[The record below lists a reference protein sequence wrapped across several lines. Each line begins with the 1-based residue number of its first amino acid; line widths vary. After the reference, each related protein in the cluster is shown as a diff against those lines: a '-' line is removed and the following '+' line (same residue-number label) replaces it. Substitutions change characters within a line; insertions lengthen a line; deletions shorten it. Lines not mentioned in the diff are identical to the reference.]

1 MTAIRRDRS
10 VEKRMRTMNYE
21 TGFSRDREELDLAD
35 GEERAG
41 KRRRWLMI
49 GGIALAVL
57 VLVAVA
63 VWASRP
69 SGTAAGAAGGEGG
82 AKQAPTVSVIVPG
95 RQTVDRVVSAT
106 GNVAARREMPVGV
119 AGEGGMV
126 TQVFVE
132 PGQWVNAGQVLA
144 SIDRRVQTQQAS
156 SLAAQISVS
165 EADARIAQSNLD
177 RAMQLV
183 SRGFISKADVESKTA
198 IRDAARARVNVA
210 RATYQQALA
219 STSRLDIRAPAAGLV
234 LERKAEPGQI
244 VSPGSGVLFRMAKG
258 GELELLARLGE
269 VDLARMSVG
278 QRASVTPVGSAQTF
292 AGQIWQISP
301 VIDPQTRQGIARIS
315 LAYDK
320 ALRPGGFAS
329 AKIVSGAAA
338 VPLLPESA
346 IQSDPKGSYV
356 YIVGPQNKVV
366 RRGVTVG
373 DVTDAG
379 VTVLS
384 GLTGQE
390 AVVVSAGAFLNPGE
404 SINPQRIKS
413 TG

>member
-1 MTAIRRDRS
+1 
-10 VEKRMRTMNYE
+10 MRAMNYE
-21 TGFSRDREELDLAD
+21 TGFSRDREELEIVDD
-35 GEERAG
+35 SGRG
-41 KRRRWLMI
+41 STRSRWLII
-49 GGIALAVL
+49 GGIALL
-57 VLVAVA
+57 VLAIIGVVI
-63 VWASRP
+63 WASR
-69 SGTAAGAAGGEGG
+69 SAGTAAAGAEGG
-82 AKQAPTVSVIVPG
+82 SKQAPTVSVMVPG

-106 GNVAARREMPVGV
+106 GNIAARREMPVGV

-126 TQVFVE
+126 SQVFVE
-132 PGQWVNAGQVLA
+132 PGQWVGAGQVLA
-144 SIDRRVQTQQAS
+144 TIDRRVQTQQAS
-156 SLAAQISVS
+156 SLAAQIAVS

-177 RAMQLV
+177 RATQLV
-183 SRGFISKADVESKTA
+183 SRGFVSKADVEGKMA

-244 VSPGSGVLFRMAKG
+244 VSPGSGVLFRMAKA

-269 VDLARMSVG
+269 VDLARMGVG
-278 QRASVTPVGSAQTF
+278 QRATVTPVGSAQSF

-301 VIDPQTRQGIARIS
+301 VIDPQTRQGVARIS

-356 YIVGPQNKVV
+356 YVVGPQNKVV

-379 VTVLS
+379 VTILS

-404 SINPQRIKS
+404 SINPKRIKS
-413 TG
+413 AGQ

>member
-1 MTAIRRDRS
+1 
-10 VEKRMRTMNYE
+10 MRAMNYE
-21 TGFSRDREELDLAD
+21 TGFSRDREELKIVDD
-35 GEERAG
+35 SGRG
-41 KRRRWLMI
+41 STRSRWLII
-49 GGIALAVL
+49 GGIALL
-57 VLVAVA
+57 VLAIIGVAI
-63 VWASRP
+63 WASR
-69 SGTAAGAAGGEGG
+69 SAGTAAAGAEGG
-82 AKQAPTVSVIVPG
+82 SKQAPTVSVMVPG
-95 RQTVDRVVSAT
+95 RQTVDRVISAT
-106 GNVAARREMPVGV
+106 GNIAARREMPVGV

-126 TQVFVE
+126 SQVFVE
-132 PGQWVNAGQVLA
+132 PGQWVGAGQVLA
-144 SIDRRVQTQQAS
+144 TIDRRVQTQQAN
-156 SLAAQISVS
+156 SLAAQIAVS

-177 RAMQLV
+177 RATQLV
-183 SRGFISKADVESKTA
+183 SRGFVSKADVESKTA

-244 VSPGSGVLFRMAKG
+244 VSPGSGVLFRMAKA

-269 VDLARMSVG
+269 VDLARMGVG
-278 QRASVTPVGSAQTF
+278 QRATVTPVGSAQSFT
-292 AGQIWQISP
+292 GQIWQISP
-301 VIDPQTRQGIARIS
+301 VIDPQTRQGVARIS

-356 YIVGPQNKVV
+356 YVVGPQNKVV

-379 VTVLS
+379 VTILS

-404 SINPQRIKS
+404 SINPKRIKS
-413 TG
+413 AGQ

>member
-1 MTAIRRDRS
+1 
-10 VEKRMRTMNYE
+10 MNYE
-21 TGFSRDREELDLAD
+21 TGFSRDREELKIVDD
-35 GEERAG
+35 SGRG
-41 KRRRWLMI
+41 STRSRWLII
-49 GGIALAVL
+49 GGIALL
-57 VLVAVA
+57 VLAIIGVVI
-63 VWASRP
+63 WASR
-69 SGTAAGAAGGEGG
+69 SAGTAAAGAEGG
-82 AKQAPTVSVIVPG
+82 SKQAPTVSVMVPG
-95 RQTVDRVVSAT
+95 RQTVDRVISAT
-106 GNVAARREMPVGV
+106 GNIAARREMPVGV

-126 TQVFVE
+126 SQVFVE
-132 PGQWVNAGQVLA
+132 PGQWVGAGQVLA
-144 SIDRRVQTQQAS
+144 TIDRRVQTQQAS
-156 SLAAQISVS
+156 SLAAQIAVS

-177 RAMQLV
+177 RATQLV
-183 SRGFISKADVESKTA
+183 SRGFVSKADVESKTA

-244 VSPGSGVLFRMAKG
+244 VSPGSGVLFRMAKA

-269 VDLARMSVG
+269 VDLARMGVG
-278 QRASVTPVGSAQTF
+278 QRATVTPVGSAQSFT
-292 AGQIWQISP
+292 GQIWQISP
-301 VIDPQTRQGIARIS
+301 VIDPQTRQGVARIS

-356 YIVGPQNKVV
+356 YVVGPQNKVV

-379 VTVLS
+379 VTILS

-404 SINPQRIKS
+404 SINPKRIKS
-413 TG
+413 AGQ

>member
-1 MTAIRRDRS
+1 
-10 VEKRMRTMNYE
+10 MRAMNYE
-21 TGFSRDREELDLAD
+21 TGFSRDREELETIDD
-35 GEERAG
+35 SGREST
-41 KRRRWLMI
+41 RRRWLII
-49 GGIALAVL
+49 GGIALL
-57 VLVAVA
+57 VLAIIGVAI
-63 VWASRP
+63 WASR
-69 SGTAAGAAGGEGG
+69 SAGTAAAGADGGS
-82 AKQAPTVSVIVPG
+82 KQAPTVSVMVPG
-95 RQTVDRVVSAT
+95 RQTVDRVISAT
-106 GNVAARREMPVGV
+106 GNIAARREMPVGV

-126 TQVFVE
+126 SQVFVE
-132 PGQWVNAGQVLA
+132 PGQWVGAGQVLA
-144 SIDRRVQTQQAS
+144 TIDRRVQTQQAS
-156 SLAAQISVS
+156 SLAAQIAVS

-177 RAMQLV
+177 RATQLV
-183 SRGFISKADVESKTA
+183 SRGFVSKADVESKMA

-244 VSPGSGVLFRMAKG
+244 VSPGSGVLFRMAKA

-269 VDLARMSVG
+269 VDLARMGVG
-278 QRASVTPVGSAQTF
+278 QRATVTPVGSAQSFT
-292 AGQIWQISP
+292 GQIWQISP
-301 VIDPQTRQGIARIS
+301 VIDPQTRQGVARIS

-356 YIVGPQNKVV
+356 YVVGPQNKVL
-366 RRGVTVG
+366 RRDVTVG

-379 VTVLS
+379 VTILL

-390 AVVVSAGAFLNPGE
+390 AVVVSAGAFLTPGE
-404 SINPQRIKS
+404 SINPKRIKS
-413 TG
+413 AG